1 MIQLYVMRHA
11 KSSWYD
17 GNLIDHE
24 RPLSKKGKKDAKK
37 VCEFFVKKRIYFD
50 YLILSTSKRTK
61 KTAKIIFSK
70 IKKPKKIIITKKI
83 YLKSE
88 NVILNLLKKI
98 PFNYKK
104 VLLINHDPAV
114 KNLSKALIKNN
125 NSNLFKLMNYKF
137 PTGSF
142 VKIIFKINNWKY
154 IEKNGTIR
162 DFIRPKDI

>member
-1 MIQLYVMRHA
+1 MRHA

-37 VCEFFVKKRIYFD
+37 VCEFFVKRKIYFD

-61 KTAKIIFSK
+61 KTAEIIFSK

-88 NVILNLLKKI
+88 DVILNLLKKI

-114 KNLSKALIKNN
+114 KNLSKTLIKNN
-125 NSNLFKLMNYKF
+125 NSNLFNLMNYKF